1 MTILFNRHKIREFY
15 VCLPSQIQTPIMER
29 QTAKE
34 RIDKLIQEINR
45 HNYQYYM
52 LDNPTI
58 SDYDFDQ
65 LLQELIDLEAAH
77 PELRRPD
84 SPTQR
89 VGGEVTKRFESAEHL
104 YPMQSLGNTYSQE
117 DLGEFDRR
125 VRELLATPPTY
136 VCELKYDGVAISLIY
151 ENGILTRAVTRG
163 DGVRG
168 DVVTPNVR
176 TIRTIPLQLQGDYP
190 PLMEVRGEII
200 MPFSSFEQL
209 NAEREEIGEAPFANP
224 RNAASGSLKL
234 QDSAEVAK
242 RGLDFKLYFGLGEQL
257 PENNHFDRLLKLH
270 EWGFRKPD
278 VMEKVNDLQGVYDF
292 LHTWDEKRKSL
303 PYPIDGVVIKV
314 NDFDQQ
320 RQVGATAKSPRW
332 AIAYKFKADRVS
344 TKLLSVDFQ
353 VGRTGIVTPVANLS
367 PVSLAGTVVK
377 RATLNNRDFMREMDI
392 REGDSLFVEKG
403 GEIIPKI
410 VGVDIEKR
418 LPDAQR
424 IPFIT
429 HCPVCG
435 TPLQQAEGEAGVFCP
450 NSDHCSPQ
458 IKGRLE
464 HFIARK
470 AMNIESLGEGK
481 IDMLHANGLVNNIA
495 DFYTLTYEQLF
506 GLEKV
511 IEDENGKTKTIS
523 FREKTVQNILDGIE
537 ASKQVPFERVLFA
550 LGIRFVGEVT
560 AKKLARHFETMDAVA
575 NAPKEELMT
584 VEDVG
589 ERVADSIIAYF
600 NDTENLAILMRLR
613 EAGLKFEFNK
623 ELQKSVSQK
632 LDGKSIVVSGVF
644 SIPRDAI
651 KELVEQ
657 NGGKN
662 VSSISKNTSFV
673 LAGEKMGPEKRKKAE
688 ALGIPIVSEEEF
700 RAMIG
705 D

>member
-1 MTILFNRHKIREFY
+1 
-15 VCLPSQIQTPIMER
+15 MEVNIPNA
-29 QTAKE
+29 QE
-34 RIDKLIQEINR
+34 RIDRLIREINR

-65 LLQELIDLEAAH
+65 LLQQLIDLEAAF

-89 VGGEVTKRFESAEHL
+89 VGGEVTKHFESAAHL

-117 DLGEFDRR
+117 DLLEFDRR
-125 VRELLATPPTY
+125 VRELLAVPPTY

-151 ENGILTRAVTRG
+151 ENGVLIRAVTRG
-163 DGVRG
+163 DGIRG
-168 DVVTPNVR
+168 DVVTANVR
-176 TIRTIPLQLQGDYP
+176 TIRTVP
-190 PLMEVRGEII
+190 
-200 MPFSSFEQL
+200 
-209 NAEREEIGEAPFANP
+209 
-224 RNAASGSLKL
+224 L
-234 QDSAEVAK
+234 QDSSEVAK
-242 RGLDFKLYFGLGEQL
+242 RGLDFKLYFALGEQL
-257 PENNHFDRLLKLH
+257 PGSNHFDCLQKLH

-278 VMEKVNDLQGVYDF
+278 VMEKVADLQGVYDF
-292 LHTWDEKRKSL
+292 LHIWDEKRKTL

-314 NDFDQQ
+314 NDFEQQ

-332 AIAYKFKADRVS
+332 AIAYKFKAERVS

-377 RATLNNRDFMREMDI
+377 RATLNNRDFMTEMDI

-410 VGVDIEKR
+410 VGVDMEKR

-424 IPFIT
+424 VPFVT

-450 NSDHCSPQ
+450 NADHCAPQ

-470 AMNIESLGEGK
+470 AMNIDSLGEGK
-481 IDMLHANGLVNNIA
+481 IDMLYSNGLVQNIA
-495 DFYTLTYEQLF
+495 DLYALNYNQLL

-511 IEDENGKTKTIS
+511 IEDESGKTKTLS
-523 FREKTVQNILDGIE
+523 FREKTVENILSGIE

-575 NAPKEELMT
+575 NATKEELMT

-589 ERVADSIIAYF
+589 ERVADSITEYF
-600 NDTENLAILMRLR
+600 NNTENLEILMRLR
-613 EAGLKFEFNK
+613 DTGLQFELNK
-623 ELQKSVSQK
+623 EQSQPVSQI
-632 LDGKSIVVSGVF
+632 LAGKSIVVSGVF
-644 SIPRDAI
+644 TVPRDNI
-651 KELVEQ
+651 KELVER

-688 ALGIPIVSEEEF
+688 SLGIPIVSEAEF
-700 RAMIG
+700 REMIR
-705 D
+705 

>member
-1 MTILFNRHKIREFY
+1 
-15 VCLPSQIQTPIMER
+15 MEVT
-29 QTAKE
+29 TAKE
-34 RIDKLIQEINR
+34 RIDQLIQEINR

-65 LLQELIDLEAAH
+65 LLQELIDLEAAY

-104 YPMQSLGNTYSQE
+104 YPMQSLGNTYSRE
-117 DLGEFDRR
+117 DLTEFDRR

-151 ENGILTRAVTRG
+151 ENSTLVRAVTRG

-190 PLMEVRGEII
+190 PLIEVRGEII

-242 RGLDFKLYFGLGEQL
+242 RGLDFKLYFALGEQL

-278 VMEKVNDLQGVYDF
+278 VMEKVESLEGVFDF
-292 LHTWDEKRKSL
+292 LRTWDEKRKAL

-314 NDFDQQ
+314 NDFEQQ

-344 TKLLSVDFQ
+344 TRLLGVDFQ

-377 RATLNNRDFMREMDI
+377 RATLNNRDFMAEMDI

-410 VGVDIEKR
+410 VGVDFDKR

-450 NSDHCSPQ
+450 NSDHCAPQ

-470 AMNIESLGEGK
+470 AMNIDSLGEGK

-495 DFYTLTYEQLF
+495 DFYRLTYEQLF

-511 IEDENGKTKTIS
+511 IEDESGKTKTLS
-523 FREKTVQNILDGIE
+523 FREKTVENILSGIE
-537 ASKQVPFERVLFA
+537 ASKQVPFERVIFA

-575 NAPKEELMT
+575 NAPREELMT

-589 ERVADSIIAYF
+589 ERVADSITDYF
-600 NDTENLAILMRLR
+600 NNTENLEILMRLR
-613 EAGLKFEFNK
+613 EAGLQFELDKSQNQPVSQA
-623 ELQKSVSQK
+623 LAGKSV
-632 LDGKSIVVSGVF
+632 VVSGVF
-644 SIPRDAI
+644 SVPRDTI
-651 KELVEQ
+651 KELVEKH
-657 NGGKN
+657 GGKN

-688 ALGIPIVSEEEF
+688 TLGIPIISEDDF
-700 RAMIG
+700 LKMIEP
-705 D
+705 

>member
-1 MTILFNRHKIREFY
+1 MAEK
-15 VCLPSQIQTPIMER
+15 TPTP
-29 QTAKE
+29 QE
-34 RIDKLIQEINR
+34 RIERLTQEINR

-65 LLQELIDLEAAH
+65 LLQELIDLEAAY

-104 YPMQSLGNTYSQE
+104 YPMQSLGNTYSRE
-117 DLGEFDRR
+117 DLTEFDRR

-151 ENGILTRAVTRG
+151 ENGTLVRAVTRG

-176 TIRTIPLQLQGDYP
+176 TIRTIPLQLQGDFP
-190 PLMEVRGEII
+190 PLIEVRGEII

-242 RGLDFKLYFGLGEQL
+242 RGLDFKLYFALGEQL

-278 VMEKVNDLQGVYDF
+278 VMEQVESLEGVFDF
-292 LHTWDEKRKSL
+292 LRTWDEKRKNL

-314 NDFDQQ
+314 NDFEQQ

-344 TKLLSVDFQ
+344 TRLLSVDFQ

-377 RATLNNRDFMREMDI
+377 RATLNNRDFMAEMDI

-410 VGVDIEKR
+410 VGVDFDKR

-424 IPFIT
+424 VPFVT

-435 TPLQQAEGEAGVFCP
+435 TPLQQTEGEAGVFCP
-450 NSDHCSPQ
+450 NSDHCAPQ

-470 AMNIESLGEGK
+470 AMNIDSLGEGK
-481 IDMLHANGLVNNIA
+481 IDMLHAKGLVNNIA
-495 DFYTLTYEQLF
+495 DFYRLTYEQLF

-511 IEDENGKTKTIS
+511 IEDESGKTKTVS
-523 FREKTVQNILDGIE
+523 FREKTVENILAGIE

-560 AKKLARHFETMDAVA
+560 ARKIARHFETMDAVA
-575 NAPKEELMT
+575 NAPREELMT

-589 ERVADSIIAYF
+589 ERVADSIIEYF
-600 NDTENLAILMRLR
+600 NNTENLEILMHLR
-613 EAGLKFEFNK
+613 EAGLQFE
-623 ELQKSVSQK
+623 LDKSQNQPVSQA
-632 LDGKSIVVSGVF
+632 LAGKSIVVSGVF
-644 SIPRDAI
+644 SVPRDTI
-651 KELVEQ
+651 KELVEKH
-657 NGGKN
+657 GGKN

-688 ALGIPIVSEEEF
+688 TLGIPIVSEEEF
-700 RAMIG
+700 GKMINDG
-705 D
+705 V

>member
-1 MTILFNRHKIREFY
+1 MAEKT
-15 VCLPSQIQTPIMER
+15 PSAQ
-29 QTAKE
+29 E
-34 RIDKLIQEINR
+34 RIEQLTQEINR

-117 DLGEFDRR
+117 DLAEFDRR

-151 ENGILTRAVTRG
+151 ENGTLVRAVTRG

-270 EWGFRKPD
+270 KWGFRRPD
-278 VMEKVNDLQGVYDF
+278 VMEKVADLQGVYDF

-424 IPFIT
+424 IPFIS

-450 NSDHCSPQ
+450 NSDHCAPQ

-470 AMNIESLGEGK
+470 AMNIDSLGEGK
-481 IDMLHANGLVNNIA
+481 IDMLHAKGLVNNIA
-495 DFYTLTYEQLF
+495 DFYSLTYEQLF

-537 ASKQVPFERVLFA
+537 ASKQVTFERVLFA

-589 ERVADSIIAYF
+589 ERVADSIIDYF
-600 NDTENLAILMRLR
+600 NNTDNLVILMRLR
-613 EAGLKFEFNK
+613 EAGLQFE
-623 ELQKSVSQK
+623 LDKSQNQPVSQA
-632 LDGKSIVVSGVF
+632 LAGKSIVVSGVF
-644 SIPRDAI
+644 SIPRDTI
-651 KELVEQ
+651 KELVEKH
-657 NGGKN
+657 GGKN

-673 LAGEKMGPEKRKKAE
+673 LAGEKMGPEKRRKAE
-688 ALGIPIVSEEEF
+688 ALGIPIVSEEDFFE
-700 RAMIG
+700 MIQ
-705 D
+705 

>member
-1 MTILFNRHKIREFY
+1 MAENR
-15 VCLPSQIQTPIMER
+15 PTP
-29 QTAKE
+29 QE
-34 RIDKLIQEINR
+34 RIDRLIQEINR

-65 LLQELIDLEAAH
+65 LLQQLIDLEAAY

-89 VGGEVTKRFESAEHL
+89 VGGEVTKHFQSAAHL

-117 DLGEFDRR
+117 DLTEFDRR
-125 VRELLATPPTY
+125 VRELLATTPEY

-151 ENGILTRAVTRG
+151 ENGVLVRAVTRG
-163 DGVRG
+163 DG
-168 DVVTPNVR
+168 T
-176 TIRTIPLQLQGDYP
+176 QGDFP
-190 PLMEVRGEII
+190 PLIEVRGEII

-242 RGLDFKLYFGLGEQL
+242 RGLDFKIYFGLGEQL
-257 PENNHFDRLLKLH
+257 PGNNHFDRLLKLH

-278 VMEKVNDLQGVYDF
+278 VMEKVADLQGVYDF
-292 LHTWDEKRKSL
+292 LHTWDEKRKTL

-314 NDFDQQ
+314 NDFEQQ

-332 AIAYKFKADRVS
+332 AIAYKFKAERVS

-353 VGRTGIVTPVANLS
+353 VGRTGIITPVANLS

-377 RATLNNRDFMREMDI
+377 RATLNNRDFMAEMDI

-410 VGVDIEKR
+410 VGVDTDKR

-424 IPFIT
+424 VPFIT

-435 TPLQQAEGEAGVFCP
+435 TELQQAEGEAGVFCP
-450 NSDHCSPQ
+450 NADHCAPQ

-470 AMNIESLGEGK
+470 AMNIDSLGEGK
-481 IDMLHANGLVNNIA
+481 IDMLFANGLVKNSA
-495 DFYTLTYEQLF
+495 DLYSLTYEQLF

-511 IEDENGKTKTIS
+511 IEDDNGKTKTIS
-523 FREKTVQNILDGIE
+523 FREKTVQNILSGIE

-589 ERVADSIIAYF
+589 ERVADSIIDYF
-600 NDTENLAILMRLR
+600 NNTENLEILLRLR
-613 EAGLKFEFNK
+613 EAGLQFEIDK
-623 ELQKSVSQK
+623 EQHQPVSQK
-632 LDGKSIVVSGVF
+632 LAGQSIVVSGVF
-644 SIPRDAI
+644 SMPRDAI

-688 ALGIPIVSEEEF
+688 TLGIPIVSEEEF
-700 RAMIG
+700 WTMIR
-705 D
+705 

>member
-1 MTILFNRHKIREFY
+1 
-15 VCLPSQIQTPIMER
+15 MEV
-29 QTAKE
+29 QTAQD
-34 RIDKLIQEINR
+34 RIDHLIREINR

-77 PELRRPD
+77 PELKRPD

-89 VGGEVTKRFESAEHL
+89 VGGEVTKRFESAAHL

-125 VRELLATPPTY
+125 VRELLAEPPAY

-151 ENGILTRAVTRG
+151 ENGLLVRAVTRG
-163 DGVRG
+163 DGTRG
-168 DVVTPNVR
+168 DVVTANVR
-176 TIRTIPLQLQGDYP
+176 TIPTVPLQLQGDYP
-190 PLMEVRGEII
+190 PLIEVRGEII

-234 QDSAEVAK
+234 QDSSEVAK
-242 RGLDFKLYFGLGEQL
+242 RGLDFKLYFALGEQL

-278 VMEKVNDLQGVYDF
+278 VMEKVADLQGVYDF
-292 LHTWDEKRKSL
+292 LHNWDEKRKTL

-314 NDFDQQ
+314 NDFEQQ

-353 VGRTGIVTPVANLS
+353 VGRTGIITPVANLS

-377 RATLNNRDFMREMDI
+377 RATLNNADFMAEMDI

-410 VGVDIEKR
+410 VAVDYEKR
-418 LPDAQR
+418 LPDAR
-424 IPFIT
+424 PVPFIT

-435 TPLQQAEGEAGVFCP
+435 TELQQAEGEAGIFCP
-450 NSDHCSPQ
+450 NSDHCAPQ

-470 AMNIESLGEGK
+470 AMNIDSLGEGK
-481 IDMLHANGLVNNIA
+481 IDMLYANGLVKNIA
-495 DFYTLTYEQLF
+495 DLYSLTYEQLF

-511 IEDENGKTKTIS
+511 IEDEEGKTKTLS
-523 FREKTVQNILDGIE
+523 FREKTVQNILSGIE

-560 AKKLARHFETMDAVA
+560 AKKLARHFKTMDAVA
-575 NAPKEELMT
+575 NAPIEELTT

-589 ERVADSIIAYF
+589 ERVAQSITAYF
-600 NDTENLAILMRLR
+600 NDTDNLEILMRLR
-613 EAGLKFEFNK
+613 EAGLQFE
-623 ELQKSVSQK
+623 LSQSQSQPASDT
-632 LDGKSIVVSGVF
+632 LAGKSIVVSGVF
-644 SIPRDAI
+644 TVPRDTI
-651 KELVEQ
+651 KELVERH
-657 NGGKN
+657 GGKN

-688 ALGIPIVSEEEF
+688 ALGIPIISEEEF
-700 RAMIG
+700 KAMIG
-705 D
+705 EN

>member
-1 MTILFNRHKIREFY
+1 MAET
-15 VCLPSQIQTPIMER
+15 TPNV
-29 QTAKE
+29 QE
-34 RIDKLIQEINR
+34 RIDRLIRDINR

-89 VGGEVTKRFESAEHL
+89 VGGEITKRFETVEHL
-104 YPMQSLGNTYSQE
+104 YPMQSLGNTYSQG
-117 DLGEFDRR
+117 DLIEFDRR
-125 VRELLATPPTY
+125 VRELLAVTPEY

-151 ENGILTRAVTRG
+151 ENGTLVRAVTRG
-163 DGVRG
+163 DGTRG
-168 DVVTPNVR
+168 DVVTANVR
-176 TIRTIPLQLQGDYP
+176 TIRTVPLQLQGDFP
-190 PLMEVRGEII
+190 PLLEVRGEII

-209 NAEREEIGEAPFANP
+209 NAEREEIGEPPFANP

-242 RGLDFKLYFGLGEQL
+242 RGLDFKLYFALGEQL
-257 PENNHFDRLLKLH
+257 PCSNHFDRLLKLH

-278 VMEKVNDLQGVYDF
+278 VMEKVGDLNGIYDF
-292 LHTWDEKRKSL
+292 LNTWDEKRKAL

-332 AIAYKFKADRVS
+332 AIAYKFKAERVS

-353 VGRTGIVTPVANLS
+353 VGRTGIITPVANLS

-377 RATLNNRDFMREMDI
+377 RATLNNGDFMAEMDI

-410 VGVDIEKR
+410 VGVDLEKR
-418 LPDAQR
+418 NPDAQR
-424 IPFIT
+424 VPFVT

-435 TPLQQAEGEAGVFCP
+435 AELQRAEGEAGVFCP
-450 NSDHCSPQ
+450 NADHCAPQ

-470 AMNIESLGEGK
+470 AMNIDSLGEGK
-481 IDMLHANGLVNNIA
+481 IDMLYANGLVKNIA
-495 DFYTLTYEQLF
+495 DLYSLTYEQLF

-511 IEDENGKTKTIS
+511 IEDDNGKTKTIS
-523 FREKTVQNILDGIE
+523 FREKTVQNILSGIE

-575 NAPKEELMT
+575 NASAEELT
-584 VEDVG
+584 AVEDVG
-589 ERVADSIIAYF
+589 ERVAESIIAYF
-600 NDTENLAILMRLR
+600 NDTENLGILMRLR
-613 EAGLKFEFNK
+613 DAGLQFELNK
-623 ELQKSVSQK
+623 EENLPVSQA
-632 LDGKSIVVSGVF
+632 LAGKSIVVSGVF
-644 SIPRDAI
+644 SIPRDTV
-651 KELVEQ
+651 KELVEKH
-657 NGGKN
+657 GGKN
-662 VSSISKNTSFV
+662 VSSISKSTAFV

-688 ALGIPIVSEEEF
+688 SLGIPIVSEEEF
-700 RAMIG
+700 RTMIG
-705 D
+705 E

>member
-1 MTILFNRHKIREFY
+1 MAEKTT
-15 VCLPSQIQTPIMER
+15 SAQ
-29 QTAKE
+29 E
-34 RIDKLIQEINR
+34 RIEQLTQEINR

-117 DLGEFDRR
+117 DLAEFDHR

-151 ENGILTRAVTRG
+151 ENGTLIRAVTRG
-163 DGVRG
+163 DGTRG
-168 DVVTPNVR
+168 DVVTANVR

-190 PLMEVRGEII
+190 PLIEVRGEII

-257 PENNHFDRLLKLH
+257 PANNHFDRLLKLH

-278 VMEKVNDLQGVYDF
+278 VMEKVADLQGVYDF

-424 IPFIT
+424 IPFIS

-450 NSDHCSPQ
+450 NSDHCAPQ

-470 AMNIESLGEGK
+470 AMNIDSLGEGK
-481 IDMLHANGLVNNIA
+481 IDMLHAKGLVNNIA
-495 DFYTLTYEQLF
+495 DFYSLTYEQLF

-537 ASKQVPFERVLFA
+537 ASKQVTFERVLFA

-575 NAPKEELMT
+575 NAPKEELMA

-589 ERVADSIIAYF
+589 ERVADSIIDYF
-600 NDTENLAILMRLR
+600 NNTDNLVILMRLR
-613 EAGLKFEFNK
+613 EAGLQFE
-623 ELQKSVSQK
+623 LDKSQNQPASQA
-632 LDGKSIVVSGVF
+632 LAGKSIVVSGVF
-644 SIPRDAI
+644 SIPRDTI
-651 KELVEQ
+651 KELVEKH
-657 NGGKN
+657 GGKN

-673 LAGEKMGPEKRKKAE
+673 LAGEKMGPEKRRKAE
-688 ALGIPIVSEEEF
+688 ALGIPIVSEEDFFE
-700 RAMIG
+700 MIQ
-705 D
+705 

>member
-1 MTILFNRHKIREFY
+1 MAEK
-15 VCLPSQIQTPIMER
+15 TPTP
-29 QTAKE
+29 QE
-34 RIDKLIQEINR
+34 RIERLTQEINR

-65 LLQELIDLEAAH
+65 LLQELIDLEAAY

-104 YPMQSLGNTYSQE
+104 YPMQSLGNTYSRE
-117 DLGEFDRR
+117 DLTEFDRR

-151 ENGILTRAVTRG
+151 ENGTLVRAVTRG

-176 TIRTIPLQLQGDYP
+176 TIRTIPLRLQGDFP
-190 PLMEVRGEII
+190 PLIEVRGEII

-242 RGLDFKLYFGLGEQL
+242 RGLDFKLYFALGEQL
-257 PENNHFDRLLKLH
+257 PENNHFGRLLKLH

-278 VMEKVNDLQGVYDF
+278 VMEKVESIEGVFDF
-292 LHTWDEKRKSL
+292 LRTWDEKRKTL

-314 NDFDQQ
+314 NDFEQQ

-344 TKLLSVDFQ
+344 TRLLSVDFQ
-353 VGRTGIVTPVANLS
+353 VGRTGIITPVANLN

-410 VGVDIEKR
+410 VGVDFDKR

-424 IPFIT
+424 VPFVT

-450 NSDHCSPQ
+450 NSDHCAPQ

-470 AMNIESLGEGK
+470 AMNIDSLGEGK

-495 DFYTLTYEQLF
+495 DFYRLTYEQLF
-506 GLEKV
+506 VLEKV
-511 IEDENGKTKTIS
+511 IEDESGKTKTVS
-523 FREKTVQNILDGIE
+523 FREKTVENILAGIE

-560 AKKLARHFETMDAVA
+560 ARKIARHFETMDAVA
-575 NAPKEELMT
+575 NAPREELMT

-589 ERVADSIIAYF
+589 ERVADSITEYF
-600 NDTENLAILMRLR
+600 NNTENLEILMRLR
-613 EAGLKFEFNK
+613 EAGLQFE
-623 ELQKSVSQK
+623 LDKSQNQPVSQA
-632 LDGKSIVVSGVF
+632 LAGKSIVVSGVF
-644 SIPRDAI
+644 SVPRDTI
-651 KELVEQ
+651 KELVEKH
-657 NGGKN
+657 GGKN

-700 RAMIG
+700 GKMIN
-705 D
+705 DDV

>member
-1 MTILFNRHKIREFY
+1 MAEN
-15 VCLPSQIQTPIMER
+15 TPTP
-29 QTAKE
+29 QE
-34 RIDKLIQEINR
+34 RIERLTQEINR

-65 LLQELIDLEAAH
+65 LLQELIDLEAAY

-104 YPMQSLGNTYSQE
+104 YPMQSLGNTYSRE
-117 DLGEFDRR
+117 DLTEFDRR

-151 ENGILTRAVTRG
+151 ENGTLVRAVTRG

-176 TIRTIPLQLQGDYP
+176 TIRTIPLRLQGDFP
-190 PLMEVRGEII
+190 PLIEVRGEII

-242 RGLDFKLYFGLGEQL
+242 RGLDFKLYFALGEQL
-257 PENNHFDRLLKLH
+257 PENNHFGRLLKLH

-278 VMEKVNDLQGVYDF
+278 VMEKVDSLEGVFDF
-292 LHTWDEKRKSL
+292 LRTWDEKRKTL

-314 NDFDQQ
+314 NDFEQQ

-344 TKLLSVDFQ
+344 TRLLSVDFQ
-353 VGRTGIVTPVANLS
+353 VGRTGIVTPVANLN

-410 VGVDIEKR
+410 VGVDFDKR

-424 IPFIT
+424 VPFVT

-450 NSDHCSPQ
+450 NSDHCTPQ

-470 AMNIESLGEGK
+470 AMNIDSLGEGK

-495 DFYTLTYEQLF
+495 DFYRLTYEQLF

-511 IEDENGKTKTIS
+511 IEDESGKTKTVS
-523 FREKTVQNILDGIE
+523 FREKTVENILAGIE

-560 AKKLARHFETMDAVA
+560 ARKIARHFETMDAVA
-575 NAPKEELMT
+575 NAPREELMT

-589 ERVADSIIAYF
+589 ERVADSITDYF
-600 NDTENLAILMRLR
+600 NNTENLEILMRLR
-613 EAGLKFEFNK
+613 EAGLQFE
-623 ELQKSVSQK
+623 LDKSQNQPVSQA
-632 LDGKSIVVSGVF
+632 LAGKSIVVSGVF
-644 SIPRDAI
+644 SVPRDTI
-651 KELVEQ
+651 KELVEKH
-657 NGGKN
+657 GGKN

-700 RAMIG
+700 GKMINDG
-705 D
+705 V